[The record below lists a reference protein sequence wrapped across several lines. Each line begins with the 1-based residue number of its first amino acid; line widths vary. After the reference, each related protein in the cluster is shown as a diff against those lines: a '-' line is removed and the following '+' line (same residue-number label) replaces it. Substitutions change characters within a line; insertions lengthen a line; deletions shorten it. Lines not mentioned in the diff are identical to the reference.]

1 MDRFWIQEILKVM
14 GSLGL
19 QLSSTILKCDWITK
33 ATGQETG
40 VTLSILALLVD
51 VAESLASGASSIRVC
66 DLSARSLKDFCMA
79 SLILYLC
86 GCAL

>member
-14 GSLGL
+14 GSL
-19 QLSSTILKCDWITK
+19 SSTILKCDWITK
-33 ATGQETG
+33 AIGQETG
-40 VTLSILALLVD
+40 VTLSIFALLVN

-79 SLILYLC
+79 SLILYVC